1 MRRLLALLLLAPG
14 LVLAQ
19 SMEPRAYSNAP
30 TGLNFL
36 LAGYGYSQGDL
47 GFAATSP
54 LQDGDSKVHSLLLGY
69 VRSLNLSGD
78 AGSIAL
84 LLPIVDL
91 TATATLNGTTEARR
105 EINGMGDPALRLAW
119 NFYGAPALS
128 GLDFGDYR
136 QDLIV
141 GTSLTLT
148 APFGQYDPGRLV
160 NIGTNRW
167 SAKPELGLSKA
178 VGPWTVELAA
188 GVTFFTRNDE
198 FFNGRTR
205 SQDPIYS
212 TQLHATRQFGRGF
225 WGALSATWYEGGRT
239 SLNGAAQDD
248 RLAGTRVAATVALPI
263 DRLNSIKLTASSGV
277 YARTG
282 ADFEGIGVVWQHLW
296 GGGQSR

>member
-1 MRRLLALLLLAPG
+1 VRRLLALLLLAPG

-36 LAGYGYSQGDL
+36 LAGYAYSQGDL
-47 GFAATSP
+47 GFAASSP

-69 VRSLNLSGD
+69 VRSLNLFGD
-78 AGSIAL
+78 AGSIAV
-84 LLPIVDL
+84 LLPMVDL
-91 TATATLNGTTEARR
+91 TATATLGGTTEARR
-105 EINGMGDPALRLAW
+105 EISGMADPALRLAW

-148 APFGQYDPGRLV
+148 APFGQYEPGRLV

-178 VGPWTVELAA
+178 VGPGPWSSLRASLSSPATKSSSTAIPA
-188 GVTFFTRNDE
+188 GRIRSTR
-198 FFNGRTR
+198 GRCT
-205 SQDPIYS
+205 P
-212 TQLHATRQFGRGF
+212 RG
-225 WGALSATWYEGGRT
+225 S
-239 SLNGAAQDD
+239 SGAA
-248 RLAGTRVAATVALPI
+248 
-263 DRLNSIKLTASSGV
+263 SGV
-277 YARTG
+277 R
-282 ADFEGIGVVWQHLW
+282 
-296 GGGQSR
+296 